1 MPDADGRWR
10 SETIGVAFAL
20 EDDDLVVYT
29 HDGRRMLR
37 EGEVEAERQ
46 RLRAEMAQAEV
57 VRTQQDA
64 EIARLR
70 RLLAER
76 GE

>member
-1 MPDADGRWR
+1 
-10 SETIGVAFAL
+10 
-20 EDDDLVVYT
+20 
-29 HDGRRMLR
+29 MLR
-37 EGEVEAERQ
+37 EGEVEAEIKR
-46 RLRAEMAQAEV
+46 
-57 VRTQQDA
+57 QDA